1 MSYLKN
7 LLFLFLL
14 VSSVAC
20 AGDKDYVITIETRHG
35 NIVALLFDDTPEHKS
50 NYIALAEA
58 GRFDSTEF
66 HRIIKG
72 FMVQGGDVFTKEEL
86 PAEKWPTLPAE
97 IRPNHYHRKGMIAAA
112 RQGNN
117 INPERRSNASQFYI
131 VQGKV
136 YNEAELI
143 TDMEVLQEAF
153 MRYVQIGSQQDLR
166 NEYKRL
172 YEAGAFDSL
181 TSLLVSKRDEI
192 AESLSLK
199 LTKDYTPEQIEAY
212 TTLGG
217 TPHLDHEYTVFG
229 EVIQGMDVVEKI
241 AAEPTDSREIP
252 LSPVYMTVKAE
263 KMSKKKIAKEFG
275 YRYPDAN

>member
-1 MSYLKN
+1 MRYLKN

-50 NYIALAEA
+50 NFIALAEA

-86 PAEKWPTLPAE
+86 PAEKWPTVPAE

-112 RQGNN
+112 RQGDN

-136 YNEAELI
+136 YNEAELT
-143 TDMEVLQEAF
+143 TDMEALQEAF

-172 YEAGAFDSL
+172 YEA
-181 TSLLVSKRDEI
+181 
-192 AESLSLK
+192 
-199 LTKDYTPEQIEAY
+199 
-212 TTLGG
+212 
-217 TPHLDHEYTVFG
+217 
-229 EVIQGMDVVEKI
+229 
-241 AAEPTDSREIP
+241 
-252 LSPVYMTVKAE
+252 
-263 KMSKKKIAKEFG
+263 
-275 YRYPDAN
+275 

>member
-1 MSYLKN
+1 MNNLKN
-7 LLFLFLL
+7 LLFGFLL
-14 VSSVAC
+14 VSSVSC

-50 NYIALAEA
+50 NFIALAEA

-72 FMVQGGDVFTKEEL
+72 FMVQAGDVFTKEEL
-86 PAEKWPTLPAE
+86 PAEKWPTLPSE
-97 IRPNHYHRKGMIAAA
+97 IRPNHIHRKGMIAAA
-112 RQGNN
+112 RQGDG

-136 YNEAELI
+136 YNELELT
-143 TDMEVLQEAF
+143 TDMVALQEAF
-153 MRYVQIGSQQDLR
+153 MRYVQIKSQQDLR
-166 NEYKRL
+166 NEYSRL
-172 YEAGAFDSL
+172 YEAGELDSL

-199 LTKDYTPEQIEAY
+199 LTKDYTPDQIEAY

-217 TPHLDHEYTVFG
+217 TPHLDREYTVFG
-229 EVIQGMDVVEKI
+229 EVIQGLEVVEKI
-241 AAEPTDSREIP
+241 STEPTGPREIP
-252 LSPVYMTVKAE
+252 LIPIYMNVKVE
-263 KMSKKKIAKEFG
+263 KMSKKKIAKEYG
-275 YRYPDAN
+275 YSYPDAK

>member
-7 LLFLFLL
+7 FLFLFLL

-50 NYIALAEA
+50 NFIALAEA

-112 RQGNN
+112 RQGDN

-136 YNEAELI
+136 YNEAELT
-143 TDMEVLQEAF
+143 TDMEALQEAF

-172 YEAGAFDSL
+172 YEAGEFDSL

-212 TTLGG
+212 TTFGG
-217 TPHLDHEYTVFG
+217 TPHLDQEYTVFG
-229 EVIQGMDVVEKI
+229 EVILGLDVVEKI

-252 LSPVYMTVKAE
+252 LNPVYMTVKVE
-263 KMSKKKIAKEFG
+263 KMSKKKIAKEYG
-275 YRYPDAN
+275 YSYPDAN

>member
-1 MSYLKN
+1 MNYLKN
-7 LLFLFLL
+7 LFFGFLL

-50 NYIALAEA
+50 NFIALAEA

-72 FMVQGGDVFTKEEL
+72 FMVQGGDIFTKEEL

-97 IRPNHYHRKGMIAAA
+97 IRQNHIHRKGMIAAA
-112 RQGNN
+112 RQGDN

-136 YNEAELI
+136 YNELELT
-143 TDMEVLQEAF
+143 TDMVALQEAF

-172 YEAGAFDSL
+172 YEAGEFDSL

-199 LTKDYTPEQIEAY
+199 LTKDYAPDQIEAY

-217 TPHLDHEYTVFG
+217 TPHLDREYTVFG
-229 EVIQGMDVVEKI
+229 EVIQGLDVVEKI
-241 AAEPTDSREIP
+241 AAEPTSPREIP
-252 LSPVYMTVKAE
+252 LNPVFITVKVE
-263 KMSKKKIAKEFG
+263 KMSKKKIAKEYG
-275 YRYPDAN
+275 YSFPDAN